1 MEAFRALVGAF
12 AGAFF
17 AYLFVR
23 YGDAMK
29 KVYDRKEKNHTS
41 LVRLQHYFN
50 DCLNTTSDN
59 LYIASD
65 CIDVFTDVR
74 LQSGNHPVY
83 MNVFH
88 QYTINTELII
98 GLTNLDLINEIA
110 SLNVSL
116 KKMNETLAT
125 IDRAYGQ
132 IRDAFISK
140 TITGGD
146 YLENARRTRDRCK
159 QVRPFLNQINDDLIH
174 LFAIV
179 QLLMKDQPFFV
190 RLTQTLVQTKYPKG
204 FETLLEH
211 ETAVVK
217 TGMAAIALAS
227 EQRIRKAESS
237 VAQPGRQQDAAP

>member
-1 MEAFRALVGAF
+1 
-12 AGAFF
+12 
-17 AYLFVR
+17 
-23 YGDAMK
+23 MK

-65 CIDVFTDVR
+65 CIDVFTDAR

-88 QYTINTELII
+88 PYTINTELII

-110 SLNVSL
+110 SLNVGL

-132 IRDAFISK
+132 IRDAFVSK
-140 TITGGD
+140 TIAGAD
-146 YLENARRTRDRCK
+146 YLENARRTRDRCN
-159 QVRPFLNQINDDLIH
+159 QVRPFLNQINEDLIR

-190 RLTQTLVQTKYPKG
+190 RVTQTLVRTKYPTG
-204 FETLLEH
+204 FEALLEH
-211 ETAVVK
+211 EAAEVRA
-217 TGMAAIALAS
+217 GMAAIALAS
-227 EQRIRKAESS
+227 EQRIRKAEASA
-237 VAQPGRQQDAAP
+237 AQPIIPPDAAR